1 MCHTDQYIT
10 SFTTCSK
17 WIRMYFFWVCG
28 YWMQQAGWHINVIH
42 TYTHE
47 EIYVTIWQLLNA
59 ESYAMFTF
67 LTKHDRSYI
76 HSIWMFTCVT
86 EHDTA
91 SQLTYI

>member
-1 MCHTDQYIT
+1 
-10 SFTTCSK
+10 
-17 WIRMYFFWVCG
+17 
-28 YWMQQAGWHINVIH
+28 MQQAGWHINVIH